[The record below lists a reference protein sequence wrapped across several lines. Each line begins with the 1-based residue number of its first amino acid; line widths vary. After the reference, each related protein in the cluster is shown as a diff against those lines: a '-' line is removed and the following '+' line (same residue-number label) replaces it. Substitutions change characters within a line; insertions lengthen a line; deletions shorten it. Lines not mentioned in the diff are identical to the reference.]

1 MPSLTPPFKA
11 DIVGSLLRPQA
22 LHEARARRA
31 KGEIT
36 EQALRRIESDHIAEA
51 VALHKEVGLK
61 VCTDGEFH
69 RRHWA
74 MDFLE
79 RIDGLAYHGAL
90 SVKFHD
96 EQGDVEFAPPRLEVR
111 GKLARS
117 KPLSVADFA
126 ELKPLADRAGVYL
139 IFGARMQL
147 LYVGKSPTLGTR
159 LSSYFR
165 WSAGKGTPCRV
176 VHTAWKTRPMFVA
189 TIAVTESF
197 EAAALEEYLIGR
209 LHPEENY
216 LLLTSPDSSSDSVS
230 FSSWST
236 IKSSRRTHVTARCF
250 YSQRCLETQVVSRL
264 PRSALGAGFHAK
276 HLDDP
281 NSDQIG
287 FSTSGEFAN

>member
-1 MPSLTPPFKA
+1 M
-11 DIVGSLLRPQA
+11 
-22 LHEARARRA
+22 
-31 KGEIT
+31 
-36 EQALRRIESDHIAEA
+36 RIPESILDA
-51 VALHKEVGLK
+51 VTTFH
-61 VCTDGEFH
+61 TDW
-69 RRHWA
+69 RH
-74 MDFLE
+74 
-79 RIDGLAYHGAL
+79 
-90 SVKFHD
+90 
-96 EQGDVEFAPPRLEVR
+96 PRL
-111 GKLARS
+111 A
-117 KPLSVADFA
+117 PLEYSDVYSLFPQETSNTPTNANWPDNW
-126 ELKPLADRAGVYL
+126 PLADRAGVYL